1 MPPRCSWV
9 LQDMGLEATWT
20 GPARV
25 GEETQDLRDRARRG
39 MSIGTVCMEPLG
51 AHADACATRMPRF
64 TPHPLSVDRK
74 YKMRPIDDARQS
86 MLNCALHESLLVD

>member
-1 MPPRCSWV
+1 MPPRLGWV
-9 LQDMGLEATWT
+9 LQDMELEATRA

-25 GEETQDLRDRARRG
+25 GGKTQDLHDRARRG
-39 MSIGTVCMEPLG
+39 MSIGTVSMEPLG

-86 MLNCALHESLLVD
+86 MLNCALRESLLVD